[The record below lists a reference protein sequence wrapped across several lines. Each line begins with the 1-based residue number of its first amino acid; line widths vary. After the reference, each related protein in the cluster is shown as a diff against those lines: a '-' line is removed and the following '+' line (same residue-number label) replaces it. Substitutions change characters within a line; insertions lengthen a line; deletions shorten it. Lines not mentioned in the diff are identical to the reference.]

1 MQRRSFADE
10 VREFMERWG
19 YLPSELGR
27 AALKDPNFVGDLL
40 LGNRSPTERT
50 IRLVRAFMRGGARKH
65 APENRHG
72 RRRRRMMVVEISH
85 GRPV

>member
-1 MQRRSFADE
+1 MQRRPFADE
-10 VREFMERWG
+10 VRDFMERWG

-50 IRLVRAFMRGGARKH
+50 IRQFRAFMRGGARKH

-72 RRRRRMMVVEISH
+72 RRRRRMMAEINSH
-85 GRPV
+85 DGPV